1 MYNVIMSSLKIKID
15 DYQMST
21 SSQEILNNTD
31 IVMMVSIS
39 GGGKNTIIEELLK
52 TGKFHYVVSHTTRK
66 PRINNGQLEK
76 NGINY
81 WFMDEQE
88 MSTKLDAGEFIEA
101 KWVHESYVYGTS
113 IDELSKAQASGK
125 TPLLEIE
132 VQGVEEIMNAKPDA
146 KAIFI
151 LPPSYDIWMS
161 RLDSRGK
168 VSDEDQKQRLE
179 TAKLELKTALRAD
192 YFHFLVN
199 DGLARS
205 VEVAK
210 NIIAS
215 GEDDRS
221 GRSVAEHLLE
231 RLDK

>member
-1 MYNVIMSSLKIKID
+1 
-15 DYQMST
+15 MST

>member
-1 MYNVIMSSLKIKID
+1 MSSLKIKID
-15 DYQMST
+15 DYQMSA

>member
-1 MYNVIMSSLKIKID
+1 MSSLKIKID

>member
-1 MYNVIMSSLKIKID
+1 MYTVIMSSLKIKID
-15 DYQMST
+15 DYQMSA

>member
-1 MYNVIMSSLKIKID
+1 MSSLKIKID

-210 NIIAS
+210 NIIVS

>member
-1 MYNVIMSSLKIKID
+1 MYTVIMSSLKIKID